1 MIAFLSQSSGGQSAS
16 PFSFLIFLVP
26 IALLFYFMNRGQRR
40 RQGAQRMLLN
50 SLEVGDEVMTSG
62 GILGKIIEID
72 DDEGIIEVE
81 IAPGTKVKMVKSGIM
96 RKLVED
102 DGSDDEDDDDEHEGP
117 WFGDEDQGH
126 EDGDDDHHEG
136 AGSPS

>member
-1 MIAFLSQSSGGQSAS
+1 MIAFLAQSSGGQSAS

-40 RQGAQRMLLN
+40 RQGAQQMLLN

-62 GILGKIIEID
+62 GILGKILYID
-72 DDEGIIEVE
+72 DDEGIVELE
-81 IAPGTKVKMVKSGIM
+81 IAPGTKVRMVKSGIV
-96 RKLVED
+96 RKLVEE
-102 DGSDDEDDDDEHEGP
+102 DGSDEDDDDEHEGP
-117 WFGDEDQGH
+117 WFGDEDKEQD
-126 EDGDDDHHEG
+126 DGDDHHEG